1 LGNSESIVVQVFNF
15 PISKF
20 PNFPIPMTPVSA
32 PQMQQET
39 DTEITLGTGKML
51 VLFFGLVL
59 LCALFF
65 GMGFTMGKN
74 SVRSA
79 PELLATPNGA
89 RPSAGNNQTTQAAAP
104 QAQTPAAATSAS
116 ADNGSGSANPASQ
129 NPSASTPDQNAQ
141 QQAGQAGAAQGT
153 PPGPGYTVQVAAVS
167 KQEDADALVEALK
180 GHQYQAFVASPGAD
194 KLFHVQVGPFAD
206 IKDAEAT
213 RAKLVADGYNPILKK

>member
-1 LGNSESIVVQVFNF
+1 
-15 PISKF
+15 
-20 PNFPIPMTPVSA
+20 
-32 PQMQQET
+32 MQQET

-74 SVRSA
+74 SVRST
-79 PELLATPNGA
+79 PELLATPSGA
-89 RPSAGNNQTTQAAAP
+89 RPSAANTQTTPTPTPPAQTAAP
-104 QAQTPAAATSAS
+104 AAS
-116 ADNGSGSANPASQ
+116 APADTGSTGTPTQTAPAT
-129 NPSASTPDQNAQ
+129 TPDQNAQ
-141 QQAGQAGAAQGT
+141 QPGQQGGTAQGNL
-153 PPGPGYTVQVAAVS
+153 PGPGYTVQVAAVS

-180 GHQYQAFVASPGAD
+180 GHQYQAFIAAPGAD

>member
-1 LGNSESIVVQVFNF
+1 
-15 PISKF
+15 
-20 PNFPIPMTPVSA
+20 MAPVSA
-32 PQMQQET
+32 PLVEPET

-51 VLFFGLVL
+51 ILFFGLVI

-79 PELLATPNGA
+79 PELVATPSGV
-89 RPSAGNNQTTQAAAP
+89 RPSAANKAVTPAPEGQTTPPATQQPPADSGSASNPSAP
-104 QAQTPAAATSAS
+104 QTPAA
-116 ADNGSGSANPASQ
+116 
-129 NPSASTPDQNAQ
+129 PDQNGTQ
-141 QQAGQAGAAQGT
+141 QQAPGSTQQPAPT
-153 PPGPGYTVQVAAVS
+153 GPGYFVQVAAVS

-180 GHQYQAFVASPGAD
+180 GHQYAAFISSQPSD

-213 RAKLVADGYNPILKK
+213 RAKLVSDGYNPILKK